1 MIQSE
6 AGQLVPSPAVV
17 VDQVTIAYGI
27 GDEASEAV
35 HDVSFRIEPGSTLA
49 LVGPSGCG
57 KTSLLKAVLGEIRP
71 RSGGVV
77 VEADASHTLRT
88 GAVFQDAPVFP
99 WMTALGNVEF
109 TLRLAGRSRPEAR
122 EEAMDWLERVGLQ
135 GFESHYPRQ
144 LSGGMRQRVALARAL
159 AVRPS
164 ILVLDEPF
172 GQLDLIT
179 RANLNL
185 LLAELSGDG
194 GPTTLLVTH
203 SIEEAV
209 FLADRVVVLSPR
221 PGRIV
226 ASLSINLGWPRSD
239 SLRYTPKFVALCR
252 EISIYLGQ
260 EGPDAFPGQP
270 GALVPPGGA
279 Q

>member
-1 MIQSE
+1 MTHTE
-6 AGQLVPSPAVV
+6 VARPTTTPAVV
-17 VDQVTIAYGI
+17 FNQVSIAYDSGE
-27 GDEASEAV
+27 GSMDAV
-35 HDVSFRIEPGSTLA
+35 QGVTFQIDPGSTVA

-57 KTSLLKAVLGEIRP
+57 KTSLLRALLGEVRP
-71 RSGGVV
+71 SSGA
-77 VEADASHTLRT
+77 VEVEKGNGETLRT

-99 WMTALGNVEF
+99 WMTALSNVEF
-109 TLRLAGRSRPEAR
+109 TLRLAGRTQTQAR
-122 EEAMDWLERVGLQ
+122 GEAMGWLEKVGLQ
-135 GFESHYPRQ
+135 GFESYYPQQ

-159 AVRPS
+159 AIEPS

-179 RANLNL
+179 RTNLNL
-185 LLAELSGDG
+185 LVSDLSGDG

-221 PGRIV
+221 PGRMV
-226 ASLSINLGWPRSD
+226 ASLPVNLGWPRSE
-239 SLRYTPKFVALCR
+239 SLRYTPEFVALCR
-252 EISIYLGQ
+252 EISIHLGQ
-260 EGPDAFPGQP
+260 EGPDTLPGQP

-279 Q
+279 R